1 MPTASAPKEALPV
14 YLVVGDDP
22 HLTSEALGKLIEGK
36 DDSSVNEF
44 GALDEFDS
52 ILQAIV
58 TPSMFGDRR
67 TIVVHDVDRFSAEL
81 QRQLIAYLDSP
92 VPDATLILI
101 GAKMPSQM
109 LAAGRKSGHVFDVA
123 KGKRSDLLLWLK
135 HEFTAKGLDAGGDA
149 MNALLEAVG
158 EQRLA
163 LSQAVDELSLA
174 LPRGGRVT
182 PKQISRQFQSR
193 SDVKLFG
200 FIDAVA
206 ERHQSAA
213 LETLHHLMS
222 RGESVNMLFW
232 TLARHFRMLLI
243 AVEASAMEVGRE
255 LGIQP
260 WRAEKLVRQARG
272 YQRGALLEAYQLLA
286 EADVKMK
293 KSEEP
298 EGLTLERVVVALSRP
313 TPRQRS

>member
-1 MPTASAPKEALPV
+1 MSTAPAPKEVLPA
-14 YLVVGDDP
+14 YLIVGDDP
-22 HLTSEALGKLIEGK
+22 HLTSEALQKLVEGK
-36 DDSSVNEF
+36 DSSSVNEF
-44 GALDEFDS
+44 GATDEFDS
-52 ILQAIV
+52 IVQAIV

-67 TIVVHDVDRFSAEL
+67 TIVVHDVDKFAAEL
-81 QRQLIAYLDSP
+81 QRQLIGYLDSP

-109 LAAGRKSGHVFDVA
+109 LVAGRKSGHVLDVA
-123 KGKRSDLLLWLK
+123 KGKKSDLLLWLK
-135 HEFTAKGLDAGGDA
+135 HELAAKGLDAGGDA

-163 LSQAVDELSLA
+163 LSQAVEELSLA
-174 LPRGGRVT
+174 MPGGGRVT
-182 PKQISRQFQSR
+182 PKQITRQFQSR

-206 ERHQSAA
+206 ERHQSVA
-213 LETLHHLMS
+213 LETLHHLMGQ
-222 RGESVNMLFW
+222 GEPVQMLFW
-232 TLARHFRMLLI
+232 TLTRHFRMLLI
-243 AVEASAMEVGRE
+243 AAEANAVEVGRE

-272 YQRGALLEAYQLLA
+272 FKRGALLEAYQLLA

-298 EGLTLERVVVALSRP
+298 ESLTLERAVVAISRP

>member
-1 MPTASAPKEALPV
+1 MSTAPAPKEVLPV
-14 YLVVGDDP
+14 YLIVGDDP
-22 HLTSEALGKLIEGK
+22 HLTSEALDKLLEGK
-36 DDSSVNEF
+36 DNSSINEF
-44 GALDEFDS
+44 GATEEFDS
-52 ILQAIV
+52 IVQAIV

-67 TIVVHDVDRFSAEL
+67 TIVVHDVDKFAAEH
-81 QRQLIAYLDSP
+81 QRQLIAYLESP

-109 LAAGRKSGHVFDVA
+109 LAAGRKSGHVLDVA

-174 LPRGGRVT
+174 MPRGGRVT
-182 PKQISRQFQSR
+182 PKQIVRQFQSR

-206 ERHQSAA
+206 ERHQSVA
-213 LETLHHLMS
+213 LETLHYLMGQ
-222 RGESVNMLFW
+222 GEPVNMLFW
-232 TLARHFRMLLI
+232 TLTRHFRMLLI
-243 AVEASAMEVGRE
+243 AAESSAVEVGRE

-272 YQRGALLEAYQLLA
+272 FKRGALLEAYQLLA
-286 EADVKMK
+286 QADVKIK

-298 EGLTLERVVVALSRP
+298 ESLTLERVVVAISRL
-313 TPRQRS
+313 TPQQRR